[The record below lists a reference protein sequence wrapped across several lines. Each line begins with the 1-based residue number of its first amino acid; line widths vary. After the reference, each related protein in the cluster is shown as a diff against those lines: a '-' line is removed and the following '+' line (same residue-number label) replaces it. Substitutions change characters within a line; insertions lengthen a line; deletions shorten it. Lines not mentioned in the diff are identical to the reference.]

1 MISRTTQSLLAAVGV
16 LAVAVGIAEVHP
28 PTGQAAAPGRTV
40 RTAVQH
46 SSLVCPPPLQSL
58 TGSTVYSL
66 AAPGAASGAGT
77 GADSGTGT
85 ATLGGLPVAAPA
97 AGASASASPSASSS
111 SSKAPTSKA
120 PAAPGAPSVIAKQAR
135 VGGGT
140 TAKAASGDKAVALLG
155 TADGLVAPGF
165 TVQQTTTGP
174 NKALSGTACGAPGTD
189 FWFAGADSLKSSV
202 DYLELTNAE
211 STVADVDVQIF
222 GADGEVDNAQAA
234 NISVPADGTSSLLL
248 STLLGP
254 GTGTSDLSVHVVVRS
269 GRVGAS
275 LHADRG
281 GSAGADWLPAT
292 APAGTQVIP
301 GLPGDL
307 TDASLVIAV
316 PGSADVDLKV
326 QLASQDGWIT
336 PAGHETV
343 HAKAGMTTA
352 FDLGAITHGQPAA
365 MRLVPSDPKQAA
377 PFVAGVRVVRG
388 KTKTGQDVGYL
399 AGSTPIGQRATAAGN
414 ANGDS
419 SLLLTATGR
428 AAVVKVSEIGA
439 TGTPTTQNVSIR
451 AGATVL
457 AALKGPSGSY
467 AVTVEPVSGGPVYA
481 ARMISRSSGG
491 VPTFTVQQLPD
502 DRSTVQIPRAVQDD
516 AILMP

>member
-16 LAVAVGIAEVHP
+16 LAIAVGIAEAHP
-28 PTGQAAAPGRTV
+28 PTGQAAAPGKTV

-46 SSLVCPPPLQSL
+46 SSLLCPPPLQSL
-58 TGSTVYSL
+58 TGTTGYSL
-66 AAPGAASGAGT
+66 AVPGAQSGSGAGGT
-77 GADSGTGT
+77 DSGTGT
-85 ATLGGLPVAAPA
+85 ATLGALPAT
-97 AGASASASPSASSS
+97 GASAS
-111 SSKAPTSKA
+111 T
-120 PAAPGAPSVIAKQAR
+120 AAPKALAKQTQ
-135 VGGGT
+135 VGGST
-140 TAKAASGDKAVALLG
+140 TAKAAAGDKAVALLG
-155 TADGLVAPGF
+155 TADGSVAPGF

-189 FWFAGADSLKSSV
+189 FWFAGGDSLKGSV

-222 GADGEVDNAQAA
+222 GTDGEVDNPQAS

-248 STLLGP
+248 STLLSP
-254 GTGTSDLSVHVVVRS
+254 GASASDLAMHVLVRS
-269 GRVGAS
+269 GRVGAA
-275 LHADRG
+275 LHADSG
-281 GSAGADWLPAT
+281 AAKGADWVPTTTLDDS
-292 APAGTQVIP
+292 QVIP

-307 TDASLVIAV
+307 TDAVLVLSV
-316 PGSADVDLKV
+316 PGQTDADLKV

-343 HAKAGMTTA
+343 HAKSGMTTVV
-352 FDLGAITHGQPAA
+352 DLGALTHGQPAT
-365 MRLVPSDPKQAA
+365 MRLTPSDPKQAV
-377 PFVAGVRVVRG
+377 PFVAGIQVVRG
-388 KTKTGQDVGYL
+388 KSTKSGADTGYL

-419 SLLLTATGR
+419 SLLLTATGK

-481 ARMISRSSGG
+481 ARMIGRTSGG
-491 VPTFTVQQLPD
+491 VPTFTIQQLPD

>member
-16 LAVAVGIAEVHP
+16 LAIAVGIAEVHP

-46 SSLVCPPPLQSL
+46 TSLVCPTPLQG
-58 TGSTVYSL
+58 TGSTVYTL
-66 AAPGAASGAGT
+66 AAPGVSSGAGT
-77 GADSGTGT
+77 AAAASSGTAVLGALP
-85 ATLGGLPVAAPA
+85 ATAPA
-97 AGASASASPSASSS
+97 PAASASASASKGPAGSA
-111 SSKAPTSKA
+111 AG
-120 PAAPGAPSVIAKQAR
+120 PAALAKLTK

-140 TAKAASGDKAVALLG
+140 TAKAAAGNKAAALLA
-155 TADGLVAPGF
+155 TADGSVAPGF

-189 FWFAGADSLKSSV
+189 FWFTGADALKSSV

-222 GADGEVDNAQAA
+222 GTDGEVDNAQAA

-248 STLLGP
+248 STLLSP
-254 GTGTSDLSVHVVVRS
+254 GAGSSYLSVHVLVRS
-269 GRVGAS
+269 GRVGAA
-275 LHADRG
+275 LHADSG
-281 GSAGADWLPAT
+281 GSSGADWLPAT
-292 APAGTQVIP
+292 ALGDSQIVP

-307 TDASLVIAV
+307 TDASLVLTV
-316 PGSADVDLKV
+316 PGSADADLKV

-343 HAKAGMTTA
+343 HAKSGMTTVV
-352 FDLGAITHGQPAA
+352 DLGALTHGQPAA
-365 MRLVPSDPKQAA
+365 MRLTPSDPTQPA
-377 PFVAGVRVVRG
+377 PFSAGIRVVRG
-388 KTKTGQDVGYL
+388 KSKTGQDVGYL

-414 ANGDS
+414 TNGDS
-419 SLLLTATGR
+419 SLLLTSTGA

-439 TGTPTTQNVSIR
+439 DGTPTSQNVSIQ
-451 AGATVL
+451 AGATVSTV
-457 AALKGPSGSY
+457 LKGPSGSY

-481 ARMISRSSGG
+481 ARMIGRTSGG
-491 VPTFTVQQLPD
+491 VPNFTIQQLPD
-502 DRSTVQIPRAVQDD
+502 DRSTVQIPRALQDES
-516 AILMP
+516 ILTP